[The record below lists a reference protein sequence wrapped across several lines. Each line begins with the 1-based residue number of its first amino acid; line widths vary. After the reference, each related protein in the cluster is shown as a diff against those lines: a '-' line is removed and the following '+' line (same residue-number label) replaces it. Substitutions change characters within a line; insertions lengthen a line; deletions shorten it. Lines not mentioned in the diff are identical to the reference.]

1 MHSVSRIDENYRIVK
16 HVTKISVNR
25 IIQISMIRKQ
35 NTHSVVTEKKLLPL
49 SVIILIKDIPTFI
62 TPYTFDT

>member
-35 NTHSVVTEKKLLPL
+35 NTHSVVTEKKLLTL